1 MPQTSD
7 TDPTSLPIPSLA
19 DFARVAMPAE
29 VTEALGPPELTS
41 LEDETL
47 FDRLIGH
54 FAATIRPSDFV
65 EWLWVRDLADL
76 SFELA
81 RYQRA
86 TRTLITLRRDRAIR
100 TTLETK
106 PMTTREQI
114 RSVLTTKNDENL
126 AVANILSHWRRENL
140 SLPETTH
147 DPRYADVKSHLENLG
162 LGIMDLDG
170 LATISSMEEIQ
181 ALHRLIG
188 NVRSRRDQIIRE
200 IDRRRS
206 TKASQPRSDKQAKE
220 MAEIA

>member
-7 TDPTSLPIPSLA
+7 TDATSLPIPSLA
-19 DFARVAMPAE
+19 AFARITMPAE

-41 LEDETL
+41 LEDET
-47 FDRLIGH
+47 H
-54 FAATIRPSDFV
+54 
-65 EWLWVRDLADL
+65 
-76 SFELA
+76 
-81 RYQRA
+81 
-86 TRTLITLRRDRAIR
+86 
-100 TTLETK
+100 
-106 PMTTREQI
+106 
-114 RSVLTTKNDENL
+114 N
-126 AVANILSHWRRENL
+126 
-140 SLPETTH
+140 
-147 DPRYADVKSHLENLG
+147 PRYEDVKSHLENLG
-162 LGIMDLDG
+162 LGIKDLDG